1 MEPVGSTLSTIFKL
15 LQEIAKAAKMA
26 RRNRTRCLELAR
38 RTEAVD
44 NVLRASKASAS
55 GDAVSARSSILCRLE
70 EALDEAV
77 KLIESCSRSGGLAFR
92 LHRILS
98 SGAMAAR
105 FDYVEKRITT
115 CLIDLGAANGVSME
129 SKIDQLAAR
138 DRHLHRNKPQKQ
150 VNAPPMAGSTN
161 VKNGGQGKGGRNGG
175 KGGKRRRGKK
185 AAAVA
190 RPPPLLSHA
199 GVPTYPNGNGYAYS
213 VHHHSIEEDP
223 TSCSVM

>member
-55 GDAVSARSSILCRLE
+55 GDAASARSSILCQLE

-138 DRHLHRNKPQKQ
+138 DRHLHRNKPKQKQ
-150 VNAPPMAGSTN
+150 VNAGNAPPMAGSTN
-161 VKNGGQGKGGRNGG
+161 VKNGG

>member
-44 NVLRASKASAS
+44 NVLRASKVSAS
-55 GDAVSARSSILCRLE
+55 GDAASARSSILCRLE

-138 DRHLHRNKPQKQ
+138 DRHLHRNKPKQ
-150 VNAPPMAGSTN
+150 

>member
-1 MEPVGSTLSTIFKL
+1 
-15 LQEIAKAAKMA
+15 MA

-44 NVLRASKASAS
+44 NVLRASKVSAS
-55 GDAVSARSSILCRLE
+55 GDAASARSSILCRLE

-138 DRHLHRNKPQKQ
+138 DRHLHRNKPKQKQ
-150 VNAPPMAGSTN
+150 